1 MPEEKENTQQTTGT
15 KKTETP
21 APQPRPC
28 PRDCTKC
35 GFQQHAFCAARMSFQ
50 MFEVMNNVI
59 HRLDTQAQRLDDLER
74 RIASIQSAEAE
85 LISPLPVQ
93 NDLFTGTE

>member
-1 MPEEKENTQQTTGT
+1 MPEEKENTQTAAA
-15 KKTETP
+15 KKAETP
-21 APQPRPC
+21 TQQPRPC

-59 HRLDTQAQRLDDLER
+59 QRLDTQAQRLDDLER

>member
-1 MPEEKENTQQTTGT
+1 
-15 KKTETP
+15 
-21 APQPRPC
+21 
-28 PRDCTKC
+28 
-35 GFQQHAFCAARMSFQ
+35 MSFQ

-59 HRLDTQAQRLDDLER
+59 QRLDTQAQRLDDLER

>member
-1 MPEEKENTQQTTGT
+1 MPEEKENTQTAAA
-15 KKTETP
+15 KKAEIPTQ
-21 APQPRPC
+21 QPRPC

-59 HRLDTQAQRLDDLER
+59 QRLDTQAQRLDDLER
-74 RIASIQSAEAE
+74 RIASIQSAETE